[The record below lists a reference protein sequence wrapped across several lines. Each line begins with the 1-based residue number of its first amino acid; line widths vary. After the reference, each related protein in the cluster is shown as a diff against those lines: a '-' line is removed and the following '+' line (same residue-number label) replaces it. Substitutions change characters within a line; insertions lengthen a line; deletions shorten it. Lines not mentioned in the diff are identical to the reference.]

1 MMTRFDVEH
10 GFHEALFE
18 NSQTAAALAEIDLG
32 PNMRGN
38 LMGLFCEN
46 AIVAAIQSAPDSVQD
61 RFRAGAAMGTVR
73 LDKAEKP
80 AGEQREK
87 FKFQTDEILRILAMT
102 SDDTDARKAMLL
114 NFHEWTMKVLISGR
128 IADGDGSVGVM
139 GAASLTNRLQRAW
152 NQSDKYIED
161 LTSISETTRA
171 RVADYD
177 IQMDRMNLDTDEVR
191 RADVVDRHVKAAIE
205 GPARDAALAALGGG
219 GVMAAQNALIMAV
232 GEIFAS

>member
-10 GFHEALFE
+10 GFHKALFE
-18 NSQTAAALAEIDLG
+18 NSQTKTPLSKINLR

-46 AIVAAIQSAPDSVQD
+46 AIVAAIQSAPGAAQD

-73 LDKAEKP
+73 LDKTEKP

-87 FKFQTDEILRILAMT
+87 LEFQTDEILRILTVAP
-102 SDDTDARKAMLL
+102 DGTDARKIMLL
-114 NFHEWTMKVLISGR
+114 NFHEWTMTELLAGR
-128 IADGDGSVGVM
+128 VTDEYGLVGVM
-139 GAASLTNRLQRAW
+139 GDASLAGRLEQAW
-152 NQSDKYIED
+152 LDSDAFIED
-161 LTSISETTRA
+161 SASISDATRA
-171 RVADYD
+171 RIAVYD
-177 IQMDRMNLDTDEVR
+177 TALDRMNLDTDEVR
-191 RADVVDRHVKAAIE
+191 RADVVERHVKAAIE
-205 GPARDAALAALGGG
+205 GPTRDAALAALGGG